1 MRTPAA
7 PERSILIFAIWAV
20 LGFLGLGFVLEGMV
34 RESFI
39 ACGIGLVL
47 ILAAFAAHIVVNF
60 VFRQGFTRGEAAL
73 GIGVY
78 GLLALVFVLAW
89 ASGRLGP
96 AGYAAGLAMFGVV
109 GVGFIVYL
117 ATRHGLRG
125 AFSQFHIGSPSA
137 RETTR

>member
-20 LGFLGLGFVLEGMV
+20 LGFVGLGFVLEGMA
-34 RESFI
+34 RELYV
-39 ACGIGLVL
+39 ACGIGLAV
-47 ILAAFAAHIVVNF
+47 IVAAFAAHIVVNF

-78 GLLALVFVLAW
+78 GLLALVFVLA
-89 ASGRLGP
+89 SIGGRLGQV
-96 AGYAAGLAMFGVV
+96 GYASGLAMFGVIA
-109 GVGFIVYL
+109 VGFIVYL

-125 AFSQFHIGSPSA
+125 AFSQFHINSPSA
-137 RETTR
+137 KETSR

>member
-34 RESFI
+34 RESVV

-60 VFRQGFTRGEAAL
+60 VFGQGFSRGEAAL

-89 ASGRLGP
+89 ASGGMAP
-96 AGYAAGLAMFGVV
+96 VAYGSGLAMFGIV

-125 AFSQFHIGSPSA
+125 AFSQFHIQAPSA
-137 RETTR
+137 KEPSR